1 MKCGF
6 LPGECIRKVAGS
18 KLCSK
23 FCRQK
28 LSKPVQRK
36 PNSTKKT
43 WRLTY
48 PFSEL
53 NILSTSSI
61 LEFTLYLVKGFW
73 FSHFTDKFSIVKDKQ
88 ASNVGQKNLKKTK
101 QNKNKT
107 NCRKKCGACW
117 LRLRFSVTAR
127 RLGSMEREKWAS
139 HIQLIGKRGHQLQ
152 PILFKLR
159 WIHFTTKMASKFVKT
174 VSTKR

>member
-1 MKCGF
+1 MLSSLCVAGIDTACFGVTMWAHIIFVMPLSYELPARFSSYRAKCETQGQCMLVIWIWIYVSIFLLLCYWRFSYVVLKFYMKCGF
-6 LPGECIRKVAGS
+6 LPGECLRKVAGS

-73 FSHFTDKFSIVKDKQ
+73 FWHFTDKFSIVKDKQ
-88 ASNVGQKNLKKTK
+88 ASNVGQKT
-101 QNKNKT
+101 
-107 NCRKKCGACW
+107 
-117 LRLRFSVTAR
+117 
-127 RLGSMEREKWAS
+127 
-139 HIQLIGKRGHQLQ
+139 
-152 PILFKLR
+152 
-159 WIHFTTKMASKFVKT
+159 
-174 VSTKR
+174 